1 MACITAFQAKTADD
15 EQQGVAIDEPE
26 VPEIAVVDEQPE
38 SSKLWLWMGIY

>member
-38 SSKLWLWMGIY
+38 SSKLMIIMEIY